1 MARDFPASN
10 VMIQRQ
16 RNRGNAVTVRAILV
30 IAALLAIGFVLMALA
45 GCASPGG
52 QFTDHSSRALR
63 QEGPSSSDA
72 SIFMQ
77 DGTDTE
83 PASSSL
89 QGGYGPSRV
98 VADKNGVSS
107 ASTISQNVATLWLPF
122 DSNGDGVL
130 SEFETNIL
138 NFAGSS
144 DLNASGVRVSRTS
157 FFRVDGTIER
167 SESTVQLD
175 GFSSNNSAVATA
187 TVPIIAEHVKAY
199 MAASADRR
207 AQYDRYMETAQV
219 AIREGR
225 LTAEAAAKIGLSILT
240 GGASAAAEGAVDAV
254 VPN

>member
-1 MARDFPASN
+1 MDTK
-10 VMIQRQ
+10 VMYDGPTLTQRKIKVD
-16 RNRGNAVTVRAILV
+16 RWFIGLSSVLV
-30 IAALLAIGFVLMALA
+30 LLALA
-45 GCASPGG
+45 AVVTGCASPGG
-52 QFTDHSSRALR
+52 QFTDHSPKALR

-77 DGTDTE
+77 DGTADS

-98 VADKNGVSS
+98 VADKHGVSS

-122 DSNGDGVL
+122 DTNGDGTI
-130 SEFETNIL
+130 SDAETNIL

-144 DLNASGVRVSRTS
+144 DLAANGVRVRRTT
-157 FFRVDGTIER
+157 FFRNDGTTVDR
-167 SESTVQLD
+167 TESSVELD

-187 TVPIIAEHVKAY
+187 TVPLIAEHVKAY

-225 LTAEAAAKIGLSILT
+225 LTAEAAAKIGLDILT
-240 GGASAAAEGAVDAV
+240 GGATSVL
-254 VPN
+254 P

>member
-1 MARDFPASN
+1 MRW
-10 VMIQRQ
+10 
-16 RNRGNAVTVRAILV
+16 
-30 IAALLAIGFVLMALA
+30 IAAIAVMGMVT

-63 QEGPSSSDA
+63 QEGPPSSAA

-77 DGTDTE
+77 DGTESE

-122 DSNGDGVL
+122 DSNGDGII
-130 SEFETNIL
+130 SDAETNIL

-144 DLNASGVRVSRTS
+144 DLNASEVRIVRST
-157 FFRVDGTIER
+157 FFRPDGTVER
-167 SESTVQLD
+167 TESNVGLG

-207 AQYDRYMETAQV
+207 AQYDKYMETAQV
-219 AIREGR
+219 AIKEGR
-225 LTAEAAAKIGLSILT
+225 LAAETAAKIGLDILT
-240 GGASAAAEGAVDAV
+240 GGATAV
-254 VPN
+254 VP